1 MKNGKLL
8 GVGRLAPVL
17 AGEVMRN
24 LGFASPSAQGTE
36 SASTRSEGAK
46 LVEQEIRGFGVSK

>member
-1 MKNGKLL
+1 MENGEPY
-8 GVGRLAPVL
+8 GVDRLAPVL
-17 AGEVMRN
+17 AEVVMRN
-24 LGFASPSAQGTE
+24 LGFASPCAQGTE